1 MTHLNTPIFQ
11 SVSVALSHFRAIPVL
26 DINVDCLSDVV
37 EHHAYNGHPDEE
49 CNYESCMRGD
59 LECLLDT
66 VTMVQERAE
75 QLMDFILSTTEWD
88 ERHYQAHA
96 EYHELFEK
104 YGTKSK

>member
-1 MTHLNTPIFQ
+1 MNDNNPIFN
-11 SVSVALSHFRAIPVL
+11 SVSVALSHFRAIPVF

-37 EHHAYNGHPDEE
+37 EHHRYDGHPDEE

-75 QLMDFILSTTEWD
+75 ELSILMMESMTWEARYLA
-88 ERHYQAHA
+88 AHT
-96 EYHELFEK
+96 EYHALFEK
-104 YGTKSK
+104 YGSKSK